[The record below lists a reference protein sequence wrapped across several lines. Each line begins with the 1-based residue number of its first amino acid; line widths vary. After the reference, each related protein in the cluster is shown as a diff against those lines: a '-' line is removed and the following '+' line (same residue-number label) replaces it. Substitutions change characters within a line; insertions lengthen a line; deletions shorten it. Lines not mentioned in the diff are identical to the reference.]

1 MTTNNKSLA
10 LIVAEMNEL
19 VTQIVE
25 NGGELTEVL
34 ETAFDDVGTQLQAKT
49 DSYAFIMDK
58 LDAEADF
65 WDARAKASA
74 KVAKSCKA
82 LRERLNDNIKF
93 AMQQM
98 QADEILGGEMR
109 FKLSKLPPK
118 VVMNP
123 ELIPDAYKMVVTET
137 VPDKER
143 IKATL
148 LAGQSVPGAG
158 LEDVYSLRK
167 YANRKG

>member
-1 MTTNNKSLA
+1 MSKTLPE
-10 LIVAEMNEL
+10 IVAQVSL
-19 VTQIVE
+19 ITQQIVE
-25 NGGELTEVL
+25 NGGELSVDL
-34 ETAFDDVGTQLQAKT
+34 EAVFDNVGAELAVKC
-49 DSYAFIMDK
+49 DGYAFILDK
-58 LDAEADF
+58 LENEADF
-65 WDARAKASA
+65 WKQRADSYA
-74 KVAKSCKA
+74 KVSKSCKA

-98 QADEILGGEMR
+98 KTDEILGGEMR

-143 IKATL
+143 IRADL
-148 LAGQSVPGAG
+148 VAGKQVEGAG
-158 LEDVYSLRK
+158 LEEVFSLRK